1 MSDEYRHSLL
11 LLYWPVYGLFFLY
24 FERIRSCTYHAV
36 ECGLDSL
43 VPFIPAFVIP
53 YYFWFVF
60 LIGMLIYTFFFD
72 VNAFRKYMWFVILT
86 YSATILIYFIYPTCQ
101 NLRPEVTE
109 TDIFS
114 RIVSGLYAF
123 DTNTNV
129 CPSIHVLGSF
139 AVCFAS
145 WHCEKLKHPLVIAS
159 FFVVALLIS
168 VSTVFLK
175 QHSVIDIFYA
185 VIVSVLCYPL
195 VFCKNRVSEKLLSIF

>member
-36 ECGLDSL
+36 ECELDSL
-43 VPFIPAFVIP
+43 VPFMPVFVIP

-60 LIGMLIYTFFFD
+60 LVGMLIYTFFFD

-101 NLRPEVTE
+101 NLRPEVTGN
-109 TDIFS
+109 DIFS

-145 WHCEKLKHPLVIAS
+145 CHCEKLKHPLVKAS

>member
-24 FERIRSCTYHAV
+24 FERIRNCTYHAV
-36 ECGLDSL
+36 ECELDSL
-43 VPFIPAFVIP
+43 VPFMAVFVIP

-145 WHCEKLKHPLVIAS
+145 WHCEKLKHPLVKAS